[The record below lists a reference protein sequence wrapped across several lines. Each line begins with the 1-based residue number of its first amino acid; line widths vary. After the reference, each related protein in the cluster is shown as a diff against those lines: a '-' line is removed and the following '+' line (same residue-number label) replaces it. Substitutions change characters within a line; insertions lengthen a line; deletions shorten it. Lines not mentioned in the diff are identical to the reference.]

1 MGIKIKWWGLFIE
14 RGERESEREVNF
26 EREGE
31 RNRVI
36 ILKRGRGM
44 VGLIH

>member
-1 MGIKIKWWGLFIE
+1 MVGIIYRE
-14 RGERESEREVNF
+14 RRERESEREVNF